1 MTVTAASIRPSTPD
15 DVPVMAEIEL
25 SAFSD
30 PWPAS
35 SFQDLLVH
43 PFSRMTSAVD
53 ASGVVVGYC
62 IMLQAADEAEIANIA
77 TVPAARG
84 QGIGGQLLDDALAV
98 AKLSGVVAMFLEVRE
113 SNTAANALY
122 ASRGFFA
129 VGRRRSYYKSPVED
143 ALVLRREIAAF
154 A

>member
-1 MTVTAASIRPSTPD
+1 MTVTTASIRPSTLD
-15 DVPVMAEIEL
+15 DVPVMADIEL

-35 SFQDLLVH
+35 SFRDLLAH

-53 ASGVVVGYC
+53 AFGVVVGYC

-77 TVPAARG
+77 TATAVRG
-84 QGIGGQLLDDALAV
+84 QGVGGRLLDDALAV

-113 SNTAANALY
+113 TNTAARALY
-122 ASRGFFA
+122 ASRGFRA
-129 VGRRRSYYKSPVED
+129 VGRRRSYYKHPVED
-143 ALVLRREIAAF
+143 ALVLRREVAAF
-154 A
+154 V

>member
-1 MTVTAASIRPSTPD
+1 MTAASIRPSTLD
-15 DVPVMAEIEL
+15 DIAVMANIEL

-35 SFQDLLVH
+35 SFRDLLTH

-77 TVPAARG
+77 TAPAVRG
-84 QGIGGQLLDDALAV
+84 QGVGRQLLDDALAV

-113 SNTAANALY
+113 SNTAAKALY

-129 VGRRRSYYKSPVED
+129 VGRRRLYYKNPIED
-143 ALVLRREIAAF
+143 ALVLRREVAAF
-154 A
+154 V